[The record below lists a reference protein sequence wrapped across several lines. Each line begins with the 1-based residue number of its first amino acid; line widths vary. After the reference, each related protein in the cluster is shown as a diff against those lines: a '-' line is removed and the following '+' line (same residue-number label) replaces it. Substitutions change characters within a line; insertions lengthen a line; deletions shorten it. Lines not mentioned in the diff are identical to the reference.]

1 MMAKVNATLMLVFYF
16 SFFLLFFFLTMPW
29 RARILAAVN
38 HVAPWISLRRTVF
51 SGGGL
56 HIQKCSLVSVLTVTL
71 SLFGRTLHNC
81 EEMFNKKRE

>member
-1 MMAKVNATLMLVFYF
+1 MAKVNATLMLGFYY
-16 SFFLLFFFLTMPW
+16 SFIIIIFLTMPW

-38 HVAPWISLRRTVF
+38 HVAPWISLRRIVF
-51 SGGGL
+51 SRGGL
-56 HIQKCSLVSVLTVTL
+56 HIQKCSLVSILTVTL